1 MHHSDHAR
9 LLPLEQN
16 SGCTADFC
24 HSDEC
29 LVSQLTARSI
39 VTMIAGAIKAH
50 VIDSI
55 TIGAMRP
62 YTAQACNRSLCHEA
76 TLQHPLGHP
85 MSALM
90 HGQHEGFGK

>member
-1 MHHSDHAR
+1 M
-9 LLPLEQN
+9 
-16 SGCTADFC
+16 
-24 HSDEC
+24 
-29 LVSQLTARSI
+29 I
-39 VTMIAGAIKAH
+39 TMIAGVIQAH
-50 VIDSI
+50 ITDSI

-90 HGQHEGFGK
+90 HGQHEGFGKNTPTLAEHSEAVASQDKL